1 MMTIFNK
8 LITKW
13 TFYLIFDKVTGSIEM
28 KLSCDAWL
36 SEHWALKQQ
45 YSYYNV
51 ML

>member
-36 SEHWALKQQ
+36 SEQWALKQQ